1 MQGISR
7 LRTRVG
13 GFPLAPDTP
22 SASPLSYLDVSA
34 CCFLENPYWQYPKI
48 SLFRALTMNRAADE
62 VAGIAHQVVN

>member
-34 CCFLENPYWQYPKI
+34 FCFLENLYWQYPKI